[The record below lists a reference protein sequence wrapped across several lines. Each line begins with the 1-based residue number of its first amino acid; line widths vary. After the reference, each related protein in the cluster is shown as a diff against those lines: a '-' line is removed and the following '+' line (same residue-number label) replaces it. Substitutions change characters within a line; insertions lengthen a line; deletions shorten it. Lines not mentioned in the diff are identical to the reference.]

1 MLINGVPIEGVGIIK
16 FFLEVSDIGV
26 SKAKLTF
33 KVDDGLLIRGALGL
47 VMENEV
53 VEKSLELVH
62 LGITLTGILV
72 SVLPWSSVESAD
84 DVSGS
89 PVLGPKP
96 LGSGGEVIVGDGP
109 FAHGGCWIVGIH
121 HVSWKPS
128 AIIIGVL
135 VPAEWS

>member
-1 MLINGVPIEGVGIIK
+1 MCFNGLVIEVSGSNK
-16 FFLEVSDIGV
+16 LTLEVSDIGV
-26 SKAKLTF
+26 SLAKLTF
-33 KVDDGLLIRGALGL
+33 EVDDGLLISGALGL

-96 LGSGGEVIVGDGP
+96 LGIGGEVIVGDGP

-135 VPAEWS
+135 VPALWS